1 MSDDPNTTEAK
12 DPVLYRVRDGVARL
26 VLNRPKRRNALS
38 APMVNA
44 LHRHLSDANADA
56 EVRVIVI
63 SGKGPGFCAGADLKD
78 PPGAPQAEGAE
89 PNVPFADVLEAIWN
103 GPKPVIAQVH
113 GAAFA
118 GGLGLV
124 GAADLVIV
132 SDDAKFSF
140 SEVRIGVIPAI
151 ISVVCLR
158 KLGRHHGM
166 RLLLTGDRFDG
177 AEAVRVG
184 LAHRCVPGEHL
195 DFEVA
200 KEVEAL
206 RLGGPNALA
215 ECKKLV
221 REIPNLSLED
231 GFERASEWSA
241 RMFRTEEA
249 QEGMAAFREK
259 RKPNWVANP
268 QTTGADPEH
277 D

>member
-1 MSDDPNTTEAK
+1 MSKEPNIDEG
-12 DPVLYRVRDGVARL
+12 PILYRVRDGVARL
-26 VLNRPKRRNALS
+26 ALNRPSRRNALS

-44 LHRHLSDANADA
+44 LHRYLVEAYQDDG
-56 EVRVIVI
+56 VRVVVI
-63 SGKGPGFCAGADLKD
+63 SGNGPGFCAGADLKD
-78 PPGAPQAEGAE
+78 PPGAPPAEGAE

-132 SDDAKFSF
+132 SEDANFSF

-166 RLLLTGDRFDG
+166 RLLLSGAHFDG
-177 AEAVRVG
+177 QEAVRVG

-215 ECKKLV
+215 ECKRLV

-231 GFERASEWSA
+231 GFAKASEWSA
-241 RMFRTEEA
+241 RMFRSEEA

-259 RKPNWVANP
+259 RKPSWVTLSDAEDSAEP
-268 QTTGADPEH
+268 TEE
-277 D
+277 

>member
-1 MSDDPNTTEAK
+1 MSDQRSTAQST

-26 VLNRPKRRNALS
+26 LLNRPKRRNALS
-38 APMVNA
+38 ARMVNA
-44 LHRHLSDANADA
+44 LHRHLLAAREND

-63 SGKGPGFCAGADLKD
+63 AGNGPGFCAGADLKD

-103 GPKPVIAQVH
+103 GPKPVIVQVH
-113 GAAFA
+113 GAAYA
-118 GGLGLV
+118 GGLGLI

-132 SDDAKFSF
+132 SDDAEFSF

-166 RLLLTGDRFDG
+166 RLLLTGARFDG
-177 AEAVRVG
+177 EEAVRVG

-206 RLGGPNALA
+206 KLGGPNALA

-221 REIPNLSLED
+221 REIPSLTIEE

-249 QEGMAAFREK
+249 REGMTAFREK
-259 RKPNWVANP
+259 RKPNWV
-268 QTTGADPEH
+268 QSSTVPEE
-277 D
+277 

>member
-1 MSDDPNTTEAK
+1 MTEDSNVTK
-12 DPVLYRVRDGVARL
+12 TEPLLYRVRDGVARM

-44 LHRHLSDANADA
+44 LHRHLLEAYEDED
-56 EVRVIVI
+56 VRVVVL
-63 SGKGPGFCAGADLKD
+63 SGNGPGFCAGADLKD
-78 PPGAPQAEGAE
+78 PPGAPPAEGQN

-124 GAADLVIV
+124 GAADLVIA
-132 SDDAKFSF
+132 SEDANFSF

-166 RLLLTGDRFDG
+166 RLLLTGARFDG

-184 LAHRCVPGEHL
+184 LVHRCVPGEHL

-206 RLGGPNALA
+206 RLGGPRALA

-221 REIPNLSLED
+221 REIPNLSLEE

-259 RKPNWVANP
+259 RKPNWVSTRGEAHGG
-268 QTTGADPEH
+268 TD
-277 D
+277 DD